1 MNWSSS
7 ILTKLRFQGQDH
19 IFLRKICFSS
29 FIGHWSKKASNQ
41 GPRTRDK
48 GRRTQDKP
56 SIYLRLFAAF
66 RLFLSVLTFTFLSAC
81 DEGRVY
87 EENVDFDNKK
97 WVVDTVPSFEFK
109 IEDSSKPYNIYWN
122 VRNTVAYPYRNLYLT
137 YYIEDTTGRRIT
149 TDLHNMLLFEPKT
162 GKPYGSGLGD
172 IFSHQF
178 MALPDFKFDQAGVY
192 RVRLEQYMRTDT
204 LPEIVSVGMRVED
217 AGVGS

>member
-1 MNWSSS
+1 MNRSR
-7 ILTKLRFQGQDH
+7 ITTKLGSKELTY
-19 IFLRKICFSS
+19 ILLMEVCPWSLVLS
-29 FIGHWSKKASNQ
+29 HWSK
-41 GPRTRDK
+41 RTRDK
-48 GRRTQDKP
+48 GQGTKAGGRPGKGQKAKNRFT
-56 SIYLRLFAAF
+56 SLYF
-66 RLFLSVLTFTFLSAC
+66 RLFFPILTITFLAAC

-87 EENVDFDNKK
+87 EENVDFTNKK
-97 WVVDTVPSFEFK
+97 WVVDTVPSFEFE
-109 IEDSSKPYNIYWN
+109 IEDPSKPYNIYWN

-178 MALPDFKFDQAGVY
+178 MALPDYKFDQAGVY

-217 AGVGS
+217 AEVGS